1 MTHLNVW
8 ASQIAAAVV
17 ARGPVE
23 GAGPAQGAGRSLLGY
38 INSGGL
44 ISYIL
49 ILLSVGALS
58 LIVWNLI
65 VLRRAYLAPAAVAL
79 GLEQSLRSKNLDT
92 ILEFSR
98 RQENRCLLTRV
109 IAAGLSRVA
118 RSSFGLLELK
128 PSLELAG
135 QREFERLERPN
146 YVLGML
152 AAVGPMLGL
161 LGTVLGIIR
170 AFAELGAE
178 VGAARSSRLSDAMS
192 LALVTTAEGLVLAI
206 PCTFAHS
213 AFRRRLDNLAG
224 EIGDIAET
232 LVSVLVTTARPAGA
246 APSAPTASSA
256 PAAAPTPA
264 ASPTPASPAAVPV
277 SAAPAAAS
285 AGQGVGRAQPAAAG
299 LPGAN

>member
-1 MTHLNVW
+1 MTHLHVW
-8 ASQIAAAVV
+8 VGQIAAAAV
-17 ARGPVE
+17 AQGPSE
-23 GAGPAQGAGRSLLGY
+23 GAGSAQGAGRSLLGY
-38 INSGGL
+38 IDSGGL

-49 ILLSVGALS
+49 ILLSVGALA

-98 RQENRCLLTRV
+98 REENRCLLTRV
-109 IAAGLSRVA
+109 IAAGLWRVA

-135 QREFERLERPN
+135 QREFEKLERPN

-213 AFRRRLDNLAG
+213 AFRRRLDHLAG

-232 LVSVLVTTARPAGA
+232 LVSVLVTNVRPAGA
-246 APSAPTASSA
+246 QGAAPAQAAAPAQPGGPAVGQGVARQPAPVAPAQA
-256 PAAAPTPA
+256 PAAAVPA
-264 ASPTPASPAAVPV
+264 TT
-277 SAAPAAAS
+277 
-285 AGQGVGRAQPAAAG
+285 
-299 LPGAN
+299 